1 MSHVSNKI
9 DFTVSLRSNCS
20 NYYYITLILT
30 ELRISLK
37 ISDIVSNRFDI
48 IVTVKTETD
57 KLFYTA
63 HS

>member
-20 NYYYITLILT
+20 NYYITLILT

-48 IVTVKTETD
+48 IVTVKTEID